1 MVVFTA
7 AGQWAQFQKISAI
20 VLRSEDYI
28 FFQLEQPKTITSHRP
43 KIA

>member
-28 FFQLEQPKTITSHRP
+28 FSAGTAKNHNFP
-43 KIA
+43 